1 MGPPCRAPCLTHAVS
16 SPAPSLNP
24 QTPTPTPYPAAGS
37 LCRAG
42 GARCFTATATALTGY
57 RPGPLFKSPSDA
69 AWVTFAK
76 RLGLPA
82 LVNLKDYKMVLS
94 QALKGQERRAAT
106 NDKVSMA

>member
-1 MGPPCRAPCLTHAVS
+1 
-16 SPAPSLNP
+16 
-24 QTPTPTPYPAAGS
+24 
-37 LCRAG
+37 
-42 GARCFTATATALTGY
+42 
-57 RPGPLFKSPSDA
+57 
-69 AWVTFAK
+69 VTFAK